1 MLFKINR
8 IKRFLL
14 CNYIAGWSS
23 MVARRSLQPKVVGS
37 SPTPATKT
45 IGGGIKKRAFKSG
58 KEFENKVK
66 EYINWCDSK
75 GRLANV
81 AGFAVYADINQD
93 TFYAQKEY
101 YSESFKKVNDMLED
115 EALNNKYLND
125 TRIIFYM
132 KNKCGYKDKQE
143 IDTTSSNRIEIIND
157 LPSDVD
163 EDKQSDS
170 TII

>member
-1 MLFKINR
+1 
-8 IKRFLL
+8 
-14 CNYIAGWSS
+14 
-23 MVARRSLQPKVVGS
+23 MVLKQRS
-37 SPTPATKT
+37 
-45 IGGGIKKRAFKSG
+45 FKSG

-66 EYINWCDSK
+66 EYIDWCDSK

-157 LPSDVD
+157 LPSDAD
-163 EDKQSDS
+163 EDK
-170 TII
+170 

>member
-1 MLFKINR
+1 MQ
-8 IKRFLL
+8 FLP
-14 CNYIAGWSS
+14 
-23 MVARRSLQPKVVGS
+23 LQPGS
-37 SPTPATKT
+37 NLRRWKKKKKKFKT
-45 IGGGIKKRAFKSG
+45 A
-58 KEFENKVK
+58 KEFEAKFK
-66 EYINWCDSK
+66 DYLEWCK
-75 GRLANV
+75 KNERLANV

-101 YSESFKKVNDMLED
+101 YSETYKKINDMLED

-157 LPSDVD
+157 LPS
-163 EDKQSDS
+163 E
-170 TII
+170 

>member
-1 MLFKINR
+1 MQVYPPQPRRNR
-8 IKRFLL
+8 RW
-14 CNYIAGWSS
+14 YQ
-23 MVARRSLQPKVVGS
+23 R
-37 SPTPATKT
+37 
-45 IGGGIKKRAFKSG
+45 KRAFKSG

-132 KNKCGYKDKQE
+132 KNKCGYKDRQE
-143 IDTTSSNRIEIIND
+143 IDTTNSNRIEIIND
-157 LPSDVD
+157 LPSGSN
-163 EDKQSDS
+163 EIK
-170 TII
+170 

>member
-1 MLFKINR
+1 MLFKFNR

-14 CNYIAGWSS
+14 WNNIAGWSS
-23 MVARRSLQPKVVGS
+23 SSLQVSLACGRRCNSYPCNQRHKEVVL
-37 SPTPATKT
+37 
-45 IGGGIKKRAFKSG
+45 KKRSFKSG

-66 EYINWCDSK
+66 EYIDWCDSN

-143 IDTTSSNRIEIIND
+143 IDTTSSNRIQIIND
-157 LPSDVD
+157 LPSDAD
-163 EDKQSDS
+163 EDK
-170 TII
+170 

>member
-1 MLFKINR
+1 
-8 IKRFLL
+8 
-14 CNYIAGWSS
+14 
-23 MVARRSLQPKVVGS
+23 MVS
-37 SPTPATKT
+37 
-45 IGGGIKKRAFKSG
+45 KKRAFKSG
-58 KEFENKVK
+58 KEFEYKVK

-101 YSESFKKVNDMLED
+101 YSESFKKED

-132 KNKCGYKDKQE
+132 KNKCGYKDRQE
-143 IDTTSSNRIEIIND
+143 IDTTNSNRIEIIND

-163 EDKQSDS
+163 ENK
-170 TII
+170 